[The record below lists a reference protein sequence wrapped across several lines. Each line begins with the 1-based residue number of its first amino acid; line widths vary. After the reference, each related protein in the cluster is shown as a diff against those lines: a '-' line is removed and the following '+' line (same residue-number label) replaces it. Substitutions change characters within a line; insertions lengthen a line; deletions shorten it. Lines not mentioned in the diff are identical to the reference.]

1 MHLTV
6 IYLSDSQI
14 LWIHECEGE
23 QELEKQFSLMVDSVS
38 LFGATT
44 YAFLECLQLGKHK
57 ELFWSGHIVTMSRRQ
72 AGEKAHGQA
81 IE

>member
-57 ELFWSGHIVTMSRRQ
+57 ELF
-72 AGEKAHGQA
+72 
-81 IE
+81 